1 MFQTQRTDTTQR
13 VRTPGWIDPAE
24 IEQIGGY
31 RLIRVL
37 GRGACGE
44 RCLADNG
51 PDGQRVVVHAV
62 RRSLSN
68 HAGGS
73 TAGREGKRFLDL
85 IAPVRVLEHTHI
97 LPISDAVIDRAGWH
111 WLVTPY
117 IGASE
122 GLLTLDGLRRAK
134 RDSRLSQYETRLA
147 VRQLFSAIAAAHA
160 RGVVHGGFTAQEIL
174 VDRHGSLMF
183 EMYGLRRRLSGDL
196 PAVDT
201 EEWNALVRA
210 ELRSA
215 VEVIY
220 EALTGASPVGRPTLA
235 SKVVRKLDRSWD
247 RWFEIGLDERG
258 GFSSPEEALCLFE
271 SQVLIEMKLGRG
283 GSPDRPS
290 DRPFRWW
297 SSQAS

>member
-13 VRTPGWIDPAE
+13 VRTPGWIAPAD

-31 RLIRVL
+31 RLLRVL

-44 RCLADNG
+44 RCLAENG
-51 PDGQRVVVHAV
+51 PDGSRVVLHSI
-62 RRSLSN
+62 RRSMSN
-68 HAGGS
+68 HGGGS
-73 TAGREGKRFLDL
+73 SSGREGKRFLDL
-85 IAPVRVLEHTHI
+85 IAPIRVLEHAHI
-97 LPISDAVIDRAGWH
+97 LPISDAVVDRAGWH

-117 IGASE
+117 VGASG

-134 RDSRLSQYETRLA
+134 RDCRLSPYETRLA
-147 VRQLFSAIAAAHA
+147 VRQLLSAMASAHA

-183 EMYGLRRRLSGDL
+183 EMYGLRQRLSGEL
-196 PAVDT
+196 PSEGT

-210 ELRSA
+210 ELHSA
-215 VEVIY
+215 VEVIF
-220 EALTGASPVGRPTLA
+220 EALTGASPVGRTGPA

-247 RWFEIGLDERG
+247 RWFEVGLDERG

-271 SQVLIEMKLGRG
+271 GQALVEMKLGQNA
-283 GSPDRPS
+283 PTA

-297 SSQAS
+297 SSQSN